1 MVGQDRGRSSGAPGA
16 SFDPTVVRRHQDGQQ
31 PTIPE
36 PVGMNRARWDE
47 LVFNAWERTH
57 PAEQT
62 VVLDRATVPTIRV
75 CIQSP
80 DTSYT
85 GQRLAPF
92 SEASWWRRH
101 IMYWTG
107 LSWSGEIR
115 IAACTDEPQEGWIYV
130 REAKPDEGPAGAL
143 VYTDSRRV
151 DHPHAAGRWL
161 WSEIAWRP
169 DHVPNLDE
177 SGFEHVLAHEL
188 GHALGFSHAQGSGFL
203 GGGEEESSLAQLA
216 YRVGPNVRYPG
227 LVRAG
232 AEVDPD
238 PASPDRAALM
248 ALYDATNGHNWTD
261 STNWGTDEPL
271 DRWHGVTTGDTGR
284 VVRLNLH
291 ANNLTGTLPPALGR
305 LSSLAAL
312 DLHGNNNNLTGPI
325 PPELGA
331 LSNLEYLEL
340 SNNNLTG
347 PIPPALGALSNLVV
361 LFLYGNNLTGPIP
374 PALGALTNL
383 EVLFLFTNDLTGP
396 IPPALGALS
405 NLVVLIL
412 DSNNLA
418 GPIPPALGALSSLR
432 HLSLRSNNLTGP
444 IPTAL
449 GDLSGLGILQLG
461 FNNLTGA
468 LPLSLANLQY
478 LEQLYIDNNAGLC
491 ASANAAF
498 QAWLATVRD
507 FRGDTCADGVPPTV
521 SDEDLRDRA
530 ALMALYD
537 ATNGNNWT
545 DSTNWGTDE
554 AFYDWHGVTTDG
566 AGRVIHLNLDSN
578 NLTGPIPPELGDLSS
593 LRSLGL
599 DSNNLT
605 GPIPPALGDL
615 SNLAELNL
623 HTNNLTGPIPPELG
637 ALSNLEF
644 LNLYGNNLTRP
655 IPPALGD
662 LSRLV
667 FLQFGDNTLTG
678 PIPPELGALSN
689 LDSLGLGPNNL
700 TGPVPPELGALSNLG
715 ELNLNSNNL
724 TGSLPSSLT
733 NLRNLKYLLIEN
745 NAGLCAP
752 ADAAFQAWLG
762 TVGDFRGEICADEP
776 APTMLILSAA
786 SAPAEGGNPVT
797 VTATLDNPA
806 PANGTTVTLTTGGT
820 ATLDTDYTLSS
831 TTITLAAGET
841 AGTVTITVTDDAE
854 DDDGETIV
862 IDAESTSPALTAE
875 PLTLTIEDDDGPAPT
890 MLTLSAASAPAE
902 GGNPVTVT
910 AMLDHPAPATGLTV
924 TLTTGGTATLDTD
937 YTLSST
943 TITLAAGETAGTVTI
958 TVTDDAED
966 DDGET
971 IVIDAESTS
980 PALTAEPLTLT
991 IEDNDVTPVP
1001 ALPLRGVLLLGL
1013 LLTLLGAVRMR
1024 MRERTAYMPIARGT

>member
-1 MVGQDRGRSSGAPGA
+1 MPGSGAVPTRPRRPRIRGTFSPSTRRSRASSASSSKRPGARTRLVFGLLILGLLGATPAEAQRVVGQDRGRSSGAPGA

-36 PVGMNRARWDE
+36 PAGMNRERWDE
-47 LVFNAWERTH
+47 LVFNAWERAD

-85 GQRLAPF
+85 GERLVPF

-151 DHPHAAGRWL
+151 DHPHEAGRWL

-169 DHVPNLDE
+169 DHVPNLNE
-177 SGFEHVLAHEL
+177 SAFGQVLAHEL
-188 GHALGFSHAQGSGFL
+188 GHALGFWHAQGVGFL

-238 PASPDRAALM
+238 PASPDHAALM
-248 ALYDATNGHNWTD
+248 ALYDATSGHNWTD
-261 STNWGTDEPL
+261 STNWGTDEPV
-271 DRWHGVTTGDTGR
+271 DRWHGVTIGDAGR

-312 DLHGNNNNLTGPI
+312 DLHGNNNLTGPI
-325 PPELGA
+325 PLELGTLTNLRRLFLYENNLTGTLPPA
-331 LSNLEYLEL
+331 LGDLSNLEDLRL
-340 SNNNLTG
+340 DNNNLTG
-347 PIPPALGALSNLVV
+347 PIPPALGALSNLVR

-444 IPTAL
+444 IPSAL

-507 FRGDTCADGVPPTV
+507 FRGDTCAEGVPPTV
-521 SDEDLRDRA
+521 SDEDLRERA

-554 AFYDWHGVTTDG
+554 PLDHWHGVTASGGD
-566 AGRVIHLNLDSN
+566 RVERLNLNNNNLTGPIPSALGDLSNLVSLFLHNN
-578 NLTGPIPPELGDLSS
+578 NLTGPIPPALGDLSNLVS
-593 LRSLGL
+593 LFLSN
-599 DSNNLT
+599 NNLT

-615 SNLAELNL
+615 SNLAELIL
-623 HTNNLTGPIPPELG
+623 RSNNLTGPIPPPLG
-637 ALSNLEF
+637 DLSNLVS
-644 LNLYGNNLTRP
+644 LSLSNNNLTGP

-662 LSRLV
+662 LSSL
-667 FLQFGDNTLTG
+667 LNLELHANNLTGLIPPALGDLSSLFHLELGNNNLTG
-678 PIPPELGALSN
+678 PIPPALGALTN
-689 LDSLGLGPNNL
+689 LTALRVNANNL
-700 TGPVPPELGALSNLG
+700 TGPLPPSMTNLG
-715 ELNLNSNNL
+715 RLE
-724 TGSLPSSLT
+724 
-733 NLRNLKYLLIEN
+733 YLDISN

-752 ADAAFQAWLG
+752 ADAAFQEWLA
-762 TVGDFRGEICADEP
+762 TVRDFRGEICADEP
-776 APTMLILSAA
+776 TPTMLTLSAA
-786 SAPAEGGNPVT
+786 STPAEGEAPVT

-806 PANGTTVTLTTGGT
+806 PATGLTVTLTTSGT

-854 DDDGETIV
+854 DDAGETIV
-862 IDAESTSPALTAE
+862 IDAEST
-875 PLTLTIEDDDGPAPT
+875 
-890 MLTLSAASAPAE
+890 
-902 GGNPVTVT
+902 N
-910 AMLDHPAPATGLTV
+910 
-924 TLTTGGTATLDTD
+924 
-937 YTLSST
+937 
-943 TITLAAGETAGTVTI
+943 
-958 TVTDDAED
+958 
-966 DDGET
+966 
-971 IVIDAESTS
+971 

-991 IEDNDVTPVP
+991 IEDNDGTPVP
-1001 ALPLRGVLLLGL
+1001 ALPLGGAMLLGL

-1024 MRERTAYMPIARGT
+1024 MRERTSYRRGT

>member
-36 PVGMNRARWDE
+36 PAGMNHERWDE
-47 LVFNAWERTH
+47 LVFNA
-57 PAEQT
+57 QT
-62 VVLDRATVPTIRV
+62 TVLDRATVPTIRV

-85 GQRLAPF
+85 GERLVPF

-151 DHPHAAGRWL
+151 DHPHEAGRWL

-177 SGFEHVLAHEL
+177 SAFEHVLAHEL
-188 GHALGFSHAQGSGFL
+188 GHALGFWHAQGGGFL

-248 ALYDATNGHNWTD
+248 ALYDATSGHNWTD
-261 STNWGTDEPL
+261 STNWGTDEPV
-271 DRWHGVTTGDTGR
+271 DRWHGVTIGDAGR

-312 DLHGNNNNLTGPI
+312 DLHGNNNHLTGPIPLELGTLTNLRRLFLYENNLTGPI
-325 PPELGA
+325 PPALGD
-331 LSNLEYLEL
+331 LSNLEDLRL
-340 SNNNLTG
+340 DNNNLTG
-347 PIPPALGALSNLVV
+347 PIPPALGALSNLVR

-444 IPTAL
+444 IPPAL
-449 GDLSGLGILQLG
+449 GDLSGLRILQLG

-507 FRGDTCADGVPPTV
+507 FRGDTCAEGVPPTV
-521 SDEDLRDRA
+521 SDEDLRERA

-545 DSTNWGTDE
+545 TVRIGAPMNRSITGT
-554 AFYDWHGVTTDG
+554 AS
-566 AGRVIHLNLDSN
+566 R
-578 NLTGPIPPELGDLSS
+578 
-593 LRSLGL
+593 
-599 DSNNLT
+599 
-605 GPIPPALGDL
+605 PA
-615 SNLAELNL
+615 A
-623 HTNNLTGPIPPELG
+623 
-637 ALSNLEF
+637 A
-644 LNLYGNNLTRP
+644 
-655 IPPALGD
+655 
-662 LSRLV
+662 
-667 FLQFGDNTLTG
+667 
-678 PIPPELGALSN
+678 
-689 LDSLGLGPNNL
+689 
-700 TGPVPPELGALSNLG
+700 
-715 ELNLNSNNL
+715 
-724 TGSLPSSLT
+724 TGS
-733 NLRNLKYLLIEN
+733 
-745 NAGLCAP
+745 
-752 ADAAFQAWLG
+752 
-762 TVGDFRGEICADEP
+762 
-776 APTMLILSAA
+776 
-786 SAPAEGGNPVT
+786 
-797 VTATLDNPA
+797 
-806 PANGTTVTLTTGGT
+806 NG
-820 ATLDTDYTLSS
+820 
-831 TTITLAAGET
+831 
-841 AGTVTITVTDDAE
+841 
-854 DDDGETIV
+854 
-862 IDAESTSPALTAE
+862 
-875 PLTLTIEDDDGPAPT
+875 
-890 MLTLSAASAPAE
+890 
-902 GGNPVTVT
+902 
-910 AMLDHPAPATGLTV
+910 
-924 TLTTGGTATLDTD
+924 
-937 YTLSST
+937 
-943 TITLAAGETAGTVTI
+943 
-958 TVTDDAED
+958 
-966 DDGET
+966 
-971 IVIDAESTS
+971 
-980 PALTAEPLTLT
+980 
-991 IEDNDVTPVP
+991 
-1001 ALPLRGVLLLGL
+1001 
-1013 LLTLLGAVRMR
+1013 
-1024 MRERTAYMPIARGT
+1024 

>member
-1 MVGQDRGRSSGAPGA
+1 MRTRLVLGLLILGLLGATPAEAQRVVGQDRGRSSGAPGA

-36 PVGMNRARWDE
+36 PDGMNRERWDE
-47 LVFNAWERTH
+47 LVFNAWERAE

-101 IMYWTG
+101 ILYWTG

-130 REAKPDEGPAGAL
+130 REAKPDEGPAGAV
-143 VYTDSRRV
+143 VYTNSRRV
-151 DHPHAAGRWL
+151 DHPHDAGRWL

-169 DHVPNLDE
+169 DHVTNLDE
-177 SGFEHVLAHEL
+177 SSFGSILAHEL
-188 GHALGFSHAQGSGFL
+188 GHALGFWHAQGGGFL

-248 ALYDATNGHNWTD
+248 ALYDATNGNNWTD
-261 STNWGTDEPL
+261 STHWGTDEPL
-271 DRWHGVTTGDTGR
+271 DRWHGVTIGDAGR

-291 ANNLTGTLPPALGR
+291 GNNLTATLPPALGD
-305 LSSLAAL
+305 LSSLVAL
-312 DLHGNNNNLTGPI
+312 ELNSNNNLTGPI
-325 PPELGA
+325 PPELGTLTNLRRLFLYENNLTGTLPPA
-331 LSNLEYLEL
+331 LGDLSNLEDLRL
-340 SNNNLTG
+340 DNNNLTG
-347 PIPPALGALSNLVV
+347 PIPPALGDLSNLVT
-361 LFLYGNNLTGPIP
+361 LFLFANNLTGPLP
-374 PALGALTNL
+374 PALGNLTNL
-383 EVLFLFTNDLTGP
+383 D
-396 IPPALGALS
+396 
-405 NLVVLIL
+405 VLIL

-432 HLSLRSNNLTGP
+432 HLSLRFNNLAGP
-444 IPTAL
+444 IPPAL

-521 SDEDLRDRA
+521 SDEDLRERA
-530 ALMALYD
+530 ALVALYD

-554 AFYDWHGVTTDG
+554 ALDRWHGVTASGGD
-566 AGRVIHLNLDSN
+566 RVERLNLHTN
-578 NLTGPIPPELGDLSS
+578 NLTGPIPSALGDLSNLVS
-593 LRSLGL
+593 LNLHT
-599 DSNNLT
+599 NNLT

-615 SNLAELNL
+615 SSL
-623 HTNNLTGPIPPELG
+623 
-637 ALSNLEF
+637 
-644 LNLYGNNLTRP
+644 R
-655 IPPALGD
+655 
-662 LSRLV
+662 
-667 FLQFGDNTLTG
+667 
-678 PIPPELGALSN
+678 N
-689 LDSLGLGPNNL
+689 LD
-700 TGPVPPELGALSNLG
+700 
-715 ELNLNSNNL
+715 LNSNNL
-724 TGSLPSSLT
+724 TGPLPSSMT
-733 NLRNLKYLLIEN
+733 NLGRLELLEIGN

-752 ADAAFQAWLG
+752 ADAAFQEWLA
-762 TVGDFRGEICADEP
+762 TVRDFSGEICVDEP
-776 APTMLILSAA
+776 TPTMLTLSAA
-786 SAPAEGGNPVT
+786 STPAEGGNPVT

-806 PANGTTVTLTTGGT
+806 PANGLTVTLTTSGT

-831 TTITLAAGET
+831 TTITLAEGET

-862 IDAESTSPALTAE
+862 IDAEST
-875 PLTLTIEDDDGPAPT
+875 
-890 MLTLSAASAPAE
+890 
-902 GGNPVTVT
+902 N
-910 AMLDHPAPATGLTV
+910 
-924 TLTTGGTATLDTD
+924 
-937 YTLSST
+937 
-943 TITLAAGETAGTVTI
+943 
-958 TVTDDAED
+958 
-966 DDGET
+966 
-971 IVIDAESTS
+971 

-1024 MRERTAYMPIARGT
+1024 MRERTS

>member
-1 MVGQDRGRSSGAPGA
+1 MRTRLVLGLLMLGLLGATPAEAQRVVGQDRGRASGVPGA
-16 SFDPTVVRRHQDGQQ
+16 SFDPTIVRRHQDGQQ

-36 PVGMNRARWDE
+36 PAGMDRARWDE
-47 LVFNAWERTH
+47 LVFNAWERAE

-101 IMYWTG
+101 ILYWTG
-107 LSWSGEIR
+107 LSWSGEIW

-151 DHPHAAGRWL
+151 DHPHDAGRWL

-177 SGFEHVLAHEL
+177 SSFEQILAHEL
-188 GHALGFSHAQGSGFL
+188 GHALGFWHAQGSGFL

-216 YRVGPNVRYPG
+216 YRVGPNIRYPG

-232 AEVDPD
+232 VEVDPD
-238 PASPDRAALM
+238 QASPDRVALM
-248 ALYDATNGHNWTD
+248 ALYDATNGNNWTD

-271 DRWHGVTTGDTGR
+271 DRWHGVTIGDAGR

-291 ANNLTGTLPPALGR
+291 GNNLTGPIPPELGTLTNLRRLFLYENNLTGTLAPALGDLSNLEYLR
-305 LSSLAAL
+305 L
-312 DLHGNNNNLTGPI
+312 DNNNLTGPI
-325 PPELGA
+325 PPELG
-331 LSNLEYLEL
+331 N
-340 SNNNLTG
+340 
-347 PIPPALGALSNLVV
+347 LSNLVR
-361 LFLYGNNLTGPIP
+361 LFLYGNNLTGAIP

-383 EVLFLFTNDLTGP
+383 EVLFLLNNNLTGP
-396 IPPALGALS
+396 IPPALGDLS
-405 NLVVLIL
+405 SLETLIL

-432 HLSLRSNNLTGP
+432 YLNLRSNNLAGP
-444 IPTAL
+444 LPPAL
-449 GDLSGLGILQLG
+449 GDLSRLGILQLG

-491 ASANAAF
+491 ASADAAF
-498 QAWLATVRD
+498 QAWLETVRD
-507 FRGDTCADGVPPTV
+507 FTGETCADGVPPTV
-521 SDEDLRDRA
+521 SDEDLRERA
-530 ALMALYD
+530 ALVALYD
-537 ATNGNNWT
+537 ATHGNNWT

-554 AFYDWHGVTTDG
+554 ALDHWHGVTASGGD
-566 AGRVIHLNLDSN
+566 RV
-578 NLTGPIPPELGDLSS
+578 E
-593 LRSLGL
+593 R
-599 DSNNLT
+599 
-605 GPIPPALGDL
+605 
-615 SNLAELNL
+615 LNL
-623 HTNNLTGPIPPELG
+623 HTNNLTGPIP
-637 ALSNLEF
+637 S
-644 LNLYGNNLTRP
+644 
-655 IPPALGD
+655 ALGD
-662 LSRLV
+662 LSNLV
-667 FLQFGDNTLTG
+667 SL
-678 PIPPELGALSN
+678 N
-689 LDSLGLGPNNL
+689 LHTNNL
-700 TGPVPPELGALSNLG
+700 TGP
-715 ELNLNSNNL
+715 
-724 TGSLPSSLT
+724 LPSSMT
-733 NLRNLKYLLIEN
+733 NLGRLELLEIGN

-752 ADAAFQAWLG
+752 ADAAFQEWLA
-762 TVGDFRGEICADEP
+762 TVRDFSGEICVDEP
-776 APTMLILSAA
+776 TPTMLTLSAA
-786 SAPAEGGNPVT
+786 STPAEGGNPVT

-806 PANGTTVTLTTGGT
+806 PADGLTVTLTTSGT

-831 TTITLAAGET
+831 TTITLAEGET

-862 IDAESTSPALTAE
+862 IDAEST
-875 PLTLTIEDDDGPAPT
+875 
-890 MLTLSAASAPAE
+890 
-902 GGNPVTVT
+902 N
-910 AMLDHPAPATGLTV
+910 
-924 TLTTGGTATLDTD
+924 
-937 YTLSST
+937 
-943 TITLAAGETAGTVTI
+943 
-958 TVTDDAED
+958 
-966 DDGET
+966 
-971 IVIDAESTS
+971 

-1024 MRERTAYMPIARGT
+1024 MRERTS

>member
-1 MVGQDRGRSSGAPGA
+1 MSASSSKRPGARTRLVFGLLILGLLGATPAEAQRVVGQDRGRSSGAPGA

-36 PVGMNRARWDE
+36 PAGMNRERWDE
-47 LVFNAWERTH
+47 LVFNAWERAE

-85 GQRLAPF
+85 GERLAPF
-92 SEASWWRRH
+92 SDASWWRRH

-169 DHVPNLDE
+169 DHVPNLNE
-177 SGFEHVLAHEL
+177 SAFGQVLAHEL
-188 GHALGFSHAQGSGFL
+188 GHALGFWHAQGVGFL

-248 ALYDATNGHNWTD
+248 ALYDATSGHNWTD
-261 STNWGTDEPL
+261 STNWGTDEPV
-271 DRWHGVTTGDTGR
+271 DRWHGVTIGDAGR

-291 ANNLTGTLPPALGR
+291 ANNLMGTLPPALGR

-325 PPELGA
+325 PLELGTLTNLRRLFLYENNLTGPIPPA
-331 LSNLEYLEL
+331 LGDLSNLEDLRL
-340 SNNNLTG
+340 DNNNLTG
-347 PIPPALGALSNLVV
+347 PIPPALGALSNLVR

-444 IPTAL
+444 IPPTL

-521 SDEDLRDRA
+521 SDEDLRERA
-530 ALMALYD
+530 ALVALYD
-537 ATNGNNWT
+537 ATHGNNWT

-554 AFYDWHGVTTDG
+554 ALDHWHGVTASGGD
-566 AGRVIHLNLDSN
+566 RVERLNLHTNNLTGSIPSALGDLFNLVSLNLHTN
-578 NLTGPIPPELGDLSS
+578 NLTGPIPPALGDLSNLVS
-593 LRSLGL
+593 LFLGA
-599 DSNNLT
+599 NNLT

-623 HTNNLTGPIPPELG
+623 HANNLTGPIPPALG
-637 ALSNLEF
+637 ALTNLE
-644 LNLYGNNLTRP
+644 LLSLYNNNLTGP

-662 LSRLV
+662 LSSLRNLE
-667 FLQFGDNTLTG
+667 LNNNNLTG
-678 PIPPELGALSN
+678 PIPPALGNLSSLLYLELAN
-689 LDSLGLGPNNL
+689 NNL
-700 TGPVPPELGALSNLG
+700 TGPIPPALGDLINLTALRVYA
-715 ELNLNSNNL
+715 NNL
-724 TGSLPSSLT
+724 TGPLPPSMT
-733 NLRNLKYLLIEN
+733 NLGRLEYLDISY

-752 ADAAFQAWLG
+752 ADAAFQEWLA
-762 TVGDFRGEICADEP
+762 TVRDFRGEICADEP
-776 APTMLILSAA
+776 TPTMLTLSAA
-786 SAPAEGGNPVT
+786 STPAEGEDPVT

-806 PANGTTVTLTTGGT
+806 PATGLTVTLTTSGT

-841 AGTVTITVTDDAE
+841 AGTATITVTDDAE

-862 IDAESTSPALTAE
+862 IDAESTSPALA
-875 PLTLTIEDDDGPAPT
+875 
-890 MLTLSAASAPAE
+890 
-902 GGNPVTVT
+902 
-910 AMLDHPAPATGLTV
+910 
-924 TLTTGGTATLDTD
+924 
-937 YTLSST
+937 
-943 TITLAAGETAGTVTI
+943 
-958 TVTDDAED
+958 
-966 DDGET
+966 
-971 IVIDAESTS
+971 
-980 PALTAEPLTLT
+980 AEPLTLT

-1001 ALPLRGVLLLGL
+1001 ALPLGGAMLLGL

-1024 MRERTAYMPIARGT
+1024 MRERTSYRRGT

>member
-1 MVGQDRGRSSGAPGA
+1 MVGQDRGRASGAPGA

-36 PVGMNRARWDE
+36 PAGMNRERWDE
-47 LVFNAWERTH
+47 LVFNAWERAE

-85 GQRLAPF
+85 GERLAPF
-92 SEASWWRRH
+92 SDASWWRRH

-151 DHPHAAGRWL
+151 DHPHDAGRWL

-188 GHALGFSHAQGSGFL
+188 GHALGFSHAQGVGFL

-248 ALYDATNGHNWTD
+248 ALYDATNGNNWTD

-271 DRWHGVTTGDTGR
+271 DRWHGVTIGDAGR

-325 PPELGA
+325 PPELGT
-331 LSNLEYLEL
+331 LTNLEYLEL

-396 IPPALGALS
+396 IPPALGALT
-405 NLVVLIL
+405 NLEVLIL

-432 HLSLRSNNLTGP
+432 HLSLRSNNLAGP
-444 IPTAL
+444 IPPAL
-449 GDLSGLGILQLG
+449 GDLSRLGILQLG

-491 ASANAAF
+491 ASADAAF

-521 SDEDLRDRA
+521 SDEDLRERA
-530 ALMALYD
+530 ALVALYH
-537 ATNGNNWT
+537 ATNGHNWT

-554 AFYDWHGVTTDG
+554 ALDHWHGVTASG
-566 AGRVIHLNLDSN
+566 GGRIVRLNLNSN
-578 NLTGPIPPELGDLSS
+578 NLTGPIPPELGDLF
-593 LRSLGL
+593 
-599 DSNNLT
+599 
-605 GPIPPALGDL
+605 
-615 SNLAELNL
+615 NLAQ
-623 HTNNLTGPIPPELG
+623 PESPHQQPDG
-637 ALSNLEF
+637 AD
-644 LNLYGNNLTRP
+644 
-655 IPPALGD
+655 PAG
-662 LSRLV
+662 
-667 FLQFGDNTLTG
+667 
-678 PIPPELGALSN
+678 
-689 LDSLGLGPNNL
+689 
-700 TGPVPPELGALSNLG
+700 
-715 ELNLNSNNL
+715 
-724 TGSLPSSLT
+724 
-733 NLRNLKYLLIEN
+733 
-745 NAGLCAP
+745 
-752 ADAAFQAWLG
+752 
-762 TVGDFRGEICADEP
+762 VG
-776 APTMLILSAA
+776 
-786 SAPAEGGNPVT
+786 
-797 VTATLDNPA
+797 
-806 PANGTTVTLTTGGT
+806 
-820 ATLDTDYTLSS
+820 
-831 TTITLAAGET
+831 
-841 AGTVTITVTDDAE
+841 
-854 DDDGETIV
+854 
-862 IDAESTSPALTAE
+862 
-875 PLTLTIEDDDGPAPT
+875 
-890 MLTLSAASAPAE
+890 
-902 GGNPVTVT
+902 
-910 AMLDHPAPATGLTV
+910 
-924 TLTTGGTATLDTD
+924 
-937 YTLSST
+937 
-943 TITLAAGETAGTVTI
+943 
-958 TVTDDAED
+958 
-966 DDGET
+966 
-971 IVIDAESTS
+971 
-980 PALTAEPLTLT
+980 
-991 IEDNDVTPVP
+991 
-1001 ALPLRGVLLLGL
+1001 
-1013 LLTLLGAVRMR
+1013 
-1024 MRERTAYMPIARGT
+1024 

>member
-1 MVGQDRGRSSGAPGA
+1 MLGLLGATSAEAQRVVGQDRGRASGAAPGA

-36 PVGMNRARWDE
+36 PAGMDRERWDE
-47 LVFNAWERTH
+47 LVFNAWERAE

-85 GQRLAPF
+85 GERLAPF
-92 SEASWWRRH
+92 SDASWWRRH

-169 DHVPNLDE
+169 DHVSNLNE
-177 SGFEHVLAHEL
+177 SAFGQVLAHEL
-188 GHALGFSHAQGSGFL
+188 GHALGFWHAQGVGFL

-232 AEVDPD
+232 AKVDPD

-248 ALYDATNGHNWTD
+248 ALYDATNGNNWPD

-271 DRWHGVTTGDTGR
+271 DRWHGVTIGDAGR

-312 DLHGNNNNLTGPI
+312 DLHGNNLTGPI
-325 PPELGA
+325 PPALGD
-331 LSNLEYLEL
+331 LSNLVRLFL

-347 PIPPALGALSNLVV
+347 PIPPALGDLSNLKELI
-361 LFLYGNNLTGPIP
+361 LF
-374 PALGALTNL
+374 A
-383 EVLFLFTNDLTGP
+383 NDLTGP
-396 IPPALGALS
+396 IPRALGDLS
-405 NLVVLIL
+405 SLVVLFL
-412 DSNNLA
+412 HHNNLT

-432 HLSLRSNNLTGP
+432 HLSLSSNNLAGP
-444 IPTAL
+444 LPPAL
-449 GDLSGLGILQLG
+449 GDLSGLGILQLD

-491 ASANAAF
+491 ASADAAF
-498 QAWLATVRD
+498 QAWLETVRD

-521 SDEDLRDRA
+521 SDENLRERA

-537 ATNGNNWT
+537 ATDGNNWT

-554 AFYDWHGVTTDG
+554 PLDHWHGVTASGGD
-566 AGRVIHLNLDSN
+566 RVERLNLHAN
-578 NLTGPIPPELGDLSS
+578 NLTGPIPPALGDLSNLVS
-593 LRSLGL
+593 LFLGN
-599 DSNNLT
+599 NNLT

-615 SNLAELNL
+615 SNLAELNF
-623 HTNNLTGPIPPELG
+623 HSNNLTGPIPSALGALTNLELLSLYNNNVTGPIPPALG
-637 ALSNLEF
+637 ALSSLRNLE
-644 LNLYGNNLTRP
+644 LHSNNLTGP

-662 LSRLV
+662 LSSL
-667 FLQFGDNTLTG
+667 LYL
-678 PIPPELGALSN
+678 ELAN
-689 LDSLGLGPNNL
+689 NNL
-700 TGPVPPELGALSNLG
+700 TGPTPPALGDLINLTALWVYA
-715 ELNLNSNNL
+715 NNL
-724 TGSLPSSLT
+724 TGPLPPSMT
-733 NLRNLKYLLIEN
+733 NLGRLEYLDISY

-752 ADAAFQAWLG
+752 ADAAFQAWLA
-762 TVGDFRGEICADEP
+762 TVGDFRGDTCADAVP
-776 APTMLILSAA
+776 AALLTLSAA
-786 SAPAEGGNPVT
+786 PAPAEGGDPVT

-841 AGTVTITVTDDAE
+841 AGTATITVTDDAE
-854 DDDGETIV
+854 NDDGETIV
-862 IDAESTSPALTAE
+862 IDAESMSPVL
-875 PLTLTIEDDDGPAPT
+875 I
-890 MLTLSAASAPAE
+890 
-902 GGNPVTVT
+902 
-910 AMLDHPAPATGLTV
+910 
-924 TLTTGGTATLDTD
+924 
-937 YTLSST
+937 
-943 TITLAAGETAGTVTI
+943 
-958 TVTDDAED
+958 
-966 DDGET
+966 
-971 IVIDAESTS
+971 
-980 PALTAEPLTLT
+980 AEPLTLT
-991 IEDNDVTPVP
+991 IEDNDGTPVP

-1013 LLTLLGAVRMR
+1013 LLTLLGSVRMR
-1024 MRERTAYMPIARGT
+1024 MRERTSYRRRT

>member
-36 PVGMNRARWDE
+36 PAGMNRARWDE
-47 LVFNAWERTH
+47 LVFNAWERAD

-143 VYTDSRRV
+143 VYTASRRV
-151 DHPHAAGRWL
+151 DHPHDAGRWL

-188 GHALGFSHAQGSGFL
+188 GHALGFSHAQGVGFL

-227 LVRAG
+227 LVRVG

-271 DRWHGVTTGDTGR
+271 DRWHGVTTGDAGR

-444 IPTAL
+444 IPPAL

-468 LPLSLANLQY
+468 LPLSLTNLRR

-507 FRGDTCADGVPPTV
+507 FRGDTCADGVLPTV
-521 SDEDLRDRA
+521 SDEDLRERA
-530 ALMALYD
+530 ALVALYD
-537 ATNGNNWT
+537 ATHGNNWT

-554 AFYDWHGVTTDG
+554 ALDHWHGVTTDG
-566 AGRVIHLNLDSN
+566 AGRVERLNLHTN
-578 NLTGPIPPELGDLSS
+578 NLTGPIPPALGDLSNLVS
-593 LRSLGL
+593 LFLGA
-599 DSNNLT
+599 NNLT

-623 HTNNLTGPIPPELG
+623 HANNLTGPIPPELG
-637 ALSNLEF
+637 DLSNLVS
-644 LNLYGNNLTRP
+644 LSLYNNNLTGP

-662 LSRLV
+662 LSSLRNLE
-667 FLQFGDNTLTG
+667 LANNNLTG
-678 PIPPELGALSN
+678 PIPPALGDLINLTALRVYA
-689 LDSLGLGPNNL
+689 NNL
-700 TGPVPPELGALSNLG
+700 TGALPLSLANLQ
-715 ELNLNSNNL
+715 
-724 TGSLPSSLT
+724 
-733 NLRNLKYLLIEN
+733 YLEQLYIDS

-752 ADAAFQAWLG
+752 ADAAFQEWLA
-762 TVGDFRGEICADEP
+762 TVRDFSGEICADEP
-776 APTMLILSAA
+776 TPTRLTLSAA
-786 SAPAEGGNPVT
+786 STPAEGEAPVT

-806 PANGTTVTLTTGGT
+806 PATGLTVTLTTSGT

-831 TTITLAAGET
+831 TTITLAEGET

-875 PLTLTIEDDDGPAPT
+875 PTLTLTIEDNDGPAPT
-890 MLTLSAASAPAE
+890 MLTLSAAPAPAE
-902 GGNPVTVT
+902 GGDSVTVT
-910 AMLDHPAPATGLTV
+910 ATLDNPAPATGTTV
-924 TLTTGGTATLDTD
+924 TLTTSGTATLDTD

-943 TITLAAGETAGTVTI
+943 TITLAEGETAGTVTI

-966 DDGET
+966 DAGET
-971 IVIDAESTS
+971 IVLDAESTS

-1001 ALPLRGVLLLGL
+1001 ALPRGGAMLLGL
-1013 LLTLLGAVRMR
+1013 LLTLFGAVRMR
-1024 MRERTAYMPIARGT
+1024 MRERTS